1 MVEIVIDQVSIVR
14 SFKYDGIV
22 PRGYYVPRGSN
33 KADNSSSNNSEYIR
47 SDRNMHPYTDCRL

>member
-14 SFKYDGIV
+14 SVKFDGIV
-22 PRGYYVPRGSN
+22 PREYYVPKGSEKTEN
-33 KADNSSSNNSEYIR
+33 NSGNNSEYIR